1 MRAVVEKV
9 KRATLYSEGEK
20 FSEIKEGLIVLFGVS
35 DTDSIDMVE
44 HFANKILKLRI
55 FRDENDKMNKN
66 VMDIGGEILL
76 VSNFTLYG
84 RTQNTNSPDFTH
96 AANPEIAEKI
106 YLALR
111 DELSKS
117 ISTKTGVFRTH
128 MDIDMIADGPGTFLL
143 EENNN

>member
-20 FSEIKEGLIVLFGVS
+20 FSEIKTGLVVLFGVN

-55 FRDENDKMNKN
+55 FRDENGKMNKN
-66 VMDIGGEILL
+66 VMDIGGKILL

-84 RTQNTNSPDFTH
+84 RTQNTNRPDFTH
-96 AANPEIAEKI
+96 AAKPEIAEKI

-117 ISTKTGVFRTH
+117 IPTKTGVFRTH

>member
-20 FSEIKEGLIVLFGVS
+20 FSEIKEGLLVLFGVS
-35 DTDSIDMVE
+35 DTDSMDMVE

-55 FRDENDKMNKN
+55 FRDENGKMNKN
-66 VMDIGGEILL
+66 VMDIGGEVML

-84 RTQNTNSPDFTH
+84 RTQNTNRPDFTH
-96 AANPEIAEKI
+96 AGKPEIAEKI
-106 YLALR
+106 YLKLR